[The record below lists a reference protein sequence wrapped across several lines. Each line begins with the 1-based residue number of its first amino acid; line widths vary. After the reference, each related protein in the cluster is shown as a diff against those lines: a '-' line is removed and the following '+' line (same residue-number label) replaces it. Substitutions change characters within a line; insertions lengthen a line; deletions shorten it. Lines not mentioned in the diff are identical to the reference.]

1 MPTMTAVVHK
11 PVVVPTPSA
20 IPNLT
25 WVSGKIDQI
34 LLQNKERFFVV
45 AVNDGSKTV
54 LARFGD
60 PYTGKSE
67 VLTTDNPMYALIQ
80 EAYFHK
86 ENVELGVRDFG
97 FDPQSG
103 TEKII
108 IDRVSVH
115 HL

>member
-1 MPTMTAVVHK
+1 MSTLTAIAK
-11 PVVVPTPSA
+11 PLVPIPVP

-25 WVSGKIDQI
+25 WVNGKIEQI
-34 LLQNKERFFVV
+34 LLQNKERFFGVS
-45 AVNDGSKTV
+45 VNDGAKTV
-54 LARFGD
+54 FARFGD

-67 VLTTDNPMYALIQ
+67 VLTADNPMYALLQ
-80 EAYFHK
+80 QAYFHK

-103 TEKII
+103 IEKIV

-115 HL
+115 HS

>member
-1 MPTMTAVVHK
+1 MPTMTAVVSK
-11 PVVVPTPSA
+11 PFVPDPAT

-25 WVSGKIDQI
+25 WVSGKIQQI

-45 AVNDGSKTV
+45 TVNDGTRTV
-54 LARFGD
+54 STRFGD
-60 PYTGKSE
+60 PYTGRSE
-67 VLTTDNPMYALIQ
+67 TLSADNPMYALLQ
-80 EAYFHK
+80 EAYFRK

-115 HL
+115 HF